1 MTTESIDDF
10 MTLLEN
16 PTRRRILERLSHE
29 PGYSLR
35 IAKEL
40 GISQQLASSH
50 LGIME
55 EGGLIESELEESTR
69 GPKRRVYSLSK
80 NLLITIELAPHL
92 FDLRMITFR
101 TEPDAANFCKSSSGL
116 LEEIEL
122 ISEQNER
129 EQIGEFA
136 DLLDRID
143 ALLDRMERERA
154 ILLYIRNRVVH
165 NASHIVKKIDRP
177 NVRRVLYC
185 ILDSQDETVTSISSK
200 LNLREQT
207 VRSILKD
214 LKREYA
220 FPLE

>member
-10 MTLLEN
+10 ITLLEN

-40 GISQQLASSH
+40 GISQQLVSSH
-50 LGIME
+50 LRIME
-55 EGGLIESELEESTR
+55 EGGLIESELEDSTR

-92 FDLRMITFR
+92 FDLRMISFR
-101 TEPDAANFCKSSSGL
+101 TEPDAANFRKSSSGL
-116 LEEIEL
+116 LEELEL

-165 NASHIVKKIDRP
+165 KASHIVKKIDRP

>member
-10 MTLLEN
+10 ITLLEN

-29 PGYSLR
+29 PDYSLR

-40 GISQQLASSH
+40 GISQQLVSSH
-50 LGIME
+50 LRIME

-92 FDLRMITFR
+92 FDIRMITFR
-101 TEPDAANFCKSSSGL
+101 TEPDSANFRKSSSGL
-116 LEEIEL
+116 LEELEL

-136 DLLDRID
+136 DLLERID

-185 ILDSQDETVTSISSK
+185 ILDSQNETVTSISSK